1 VEEPQYQDPIQLSK
15 SAALSSVGDAVV
27 NRRSPNTLF
36 SRTARKMS
44 SGKNSGNKRKSF
56 GGLGFLT
63 ALEFMNDDGNSNA
76 AAAENSN
83 GDDNDTNNTTRK
95 QHPTVAK
102 DTPSDRHVLKPMAP
116 NQSSFTINLTVR
128 GLQFYKENVLSID
141 IESTVILQRQS
152 DNEHDENAIAAYNGT
167 RQQVGHVAKEQA
179 AILASLMDDNI
190 IKLEG
195 GLVKEQTDTVF
206 SISVEVTLLNE
217 DKRDDFETLYQQISV
232 VTYKAKK
239 QAKRSSIIDE
249 AAVEEY
255 ASGITKQDS
264 ETAATCTIDICQ
276 QPSLPWKKNED
287 GSAASWPPGPE
298 VLEKMCVGHANDEA
312 WWQENAGLRPPSQW
326 NVQGAIDLLPNLPMS
341 RDQKARASDVL
352 DDAVHGVTNVWS
364 DETLVG
370 MRDLMHSENFW
381 SHRGAGEYNIGQ
393 EDRFFSCIISLTI
406 ISPCLNNIITSD
418 AFIRSFGGP
427 YVLGQQEGKLKLI
440 KGSPHIP
447 LTEKICHGHNLV
459 YQMVHFE
466 EPPAP
471 GFNTIIFGLNLRR
484 SGFHYHQDTI
494 ASLKPKN
501 EPMIRNQPVV
511 TTVYYQ
517 KPSVD
522 DGKELVLW
530 KPLLNFKPKGD
541 SLYLAA
547 RGIRTTHGM
556 IHVQRAGLQGH
567 AQHGIFHTPL
577 FSKNEGEDDDE
588 YIVSSDPRRG
598 YRVAITARIT
608 HPDSEKRL
616 DPFIKNSHYQ
626 KIIGPNG
633 LSSLHLS

>member
-1 VEEPQYQDPIQLSK
+1 
-15 SAALSSVGDAVV
+15 
-27 NRRSPNTLF
+27 
-36 SRTARKMS
+36 
-44 SGKNSGNKRKSF
+44 
-56 GGLGFLT
+56 
-63 ALEFMNDDGNSNA
+63 
-76 AAAENSN
+76 
-83 GDDNDTNNTTRK
+83 
-95 QHPTVAK
+95 
-102 DTPSDRHVLKPMAP
+102 
-116 NQSSFTINLTVR
+116 
-128 GLQFYKENVLSID
+128 
-141 IESTVILQRQS
+141 
-152 DNEHDENAIAAYNGT
+152 
-167 RQQVGHVAKEQA
+167 
-179 AILASLMDDNI
+179 
-190 IKLEG
+190 
-195 GLVKEQTDTVF
+195 
-206 SISVEVTLLNE
+206 
-217 DKRDDFETLYQQISV
+217 
-232 VTYKAKK
+232 
-239 QAKRSSIIDE
+239 
-249 AAVEEY
+249 
-255 ASGITKQDS
+255 
-264 ETAATCTIDICQ
+264 
-276 QPSLPWKKNED
+276 
-287 GSAASWPPGPE
+287 
-298 VLEKMCVGHANDEA
+298 
-312 WWQENAGLRPPSQW
+312 
-326 NVQGAIDLLPNLPMS
+326 
-341 RDQKARASDVL
+341 
-352 DDAVHGVTNVWS
+352 VTNVWS
-364 DETLVG
+364 DETLEG

-381 SHRGAGEYNIGQ
+381 SHRGA
-393 EDRFFSCIISLTI
+393 
-406 ISPCLNNIITSD
+406 D

-447 LTEKICHGHNLV
+447 LTEKICRGHNLV

-466 EPPAP
+466 KTPAP

-577 FSKNEGEDDDE
+577 FSKNEEEDDEEDE
-588 YIVSSDPRRG
+588 NIVSSDPRRG